1 MVTLVDVQLIAQTL
15 LDRDAARRRP
25 ILSRFLI
32 ALPVGALLGG
42 LLAPR
47 LGDRAVAAIGFVI
60 AAGAYWLFS
69 GWPFE
74 LLAARYNVFGLSLPR
89 LDIDLGLAGLGLG
102 LVIAPI
108 SATVLRVVPS
118 VQHGVASA
126 TVVVARTMGML
137 VGVAALTAWGLNRF
151 QQLTA
156 DLVPPPPCAH
166 LQFRWPPS
174 TRSA

>member
-1 MVTLVDVQLIAQTL
+1 M
-15 LDRDAARRRP
+15 
-25 ILSRFLI
+25 
-32 ALPVGALLGG
+32 
-42 LLAPR
+42 
-47 LGDRAVAAIGFVI
+47 AAIGFVI
-60 AAGAYWLFS
+60 AAAAYWLIS

-74 LLAARYNVFGLSLPR
+74 VLAARHDVFGRSLPR
-89 LDIDLGLAGLGLG
+89 LDVDLGLAGLGLG

-108 SATVLRVVPS
+108 SATVLRVVPA

-156 DLVPPPPCAH
+156 NSC
-166 LQFRWPPS
+166 RRR
-174 TRSA
+174 RSV